1 MKKIYIEFLNE
12 LYIQLEKNH
21 DLMWAGWMKRSI
33 QKFNDNEDIDYFL
46 SAFGGMGS
54 FNDYFTENMIIEDLK
69 SITSSCAY
77 VLKNNCN
84 EQISSI
90 LKQEIERINNGIQQE
105 EKFPSP
111 FSSKQLDYYNEMLD
125 YATYIYEN
133 YKQGNLNLITHNYL
147 NQKDNQIK
155 IK

>member
-12 LYIQLEKNH
+12 LYIQLEKNR
-21 DLMWAGWMKRSI
+21 DLMWAEWMKRSI
-33 QKFNDNEDIDYFL
+33 KKFNDNEDIDYFL

-69 SITSSCAY
+69 SITYSCAY
-77 VLKNNCN
+77 VLKNNGN
-84 EQISSI
+84 EQIYDI
-90 LKQEIERINNGIQQE
+90 IKQEIERINNGIHRE

-111 FSSKQLDYYNEMLD
+111 LSSKQLEYYSEMLD

-133 YKQGNLNLITHNYL
+133 YKQGNLNLITHNYV